1 MPATLALWHTEHAN
15 FARLL
20 NLLDD
25 QLALFHDAGAPDY
38 ELMQEIMFYMTHYSD
53 VLHHPKEDL
62 VFAKIRERE
71 GTVGKVVDELAAQ
84 HVHLKSAGA
93 HLVSH
98 LDEIINGTITSR
110 AQIEA
115 TARDYVD
122 TLRQHMRIEET
133 QILPL
138 AERLL
143 TAQDWNAIHAAI
155 GRVEDP
161 LFGRHPERRYASL
174 QQQIARHAPPP
185 PLR

>member
-25 QLALFHDAGAPDY
+25 QLALFHDAAAPDY

-84 HVHLKSAGA
+84 HVHLKSSGA
-93 HLVSH
+93 HLVSQ
-98 LDEIINGTITSR
+98 LDEIINGTISSR

-143 TAQDWNAIHAAI
+143 TAQDWSAIHAAI

-174 QQQIARHAPPP
+174 HQQIARHAPPP

>member
-1 MPATLALWHTEHAN
+1 M
-15 FARLL
+15 ARLL
-20 NLLDD
+20 DLLERQVNLVERGL
-25 QLALFHDAGAPDY
+25 APDI
-38 ELMQEIMFYMTHYSD
+38 ELLKEIAVFFRCFPD
-53 VLHHPKEDL
+53 FCHHPKEDL

-84 HVHLKSAGA
+84 HVHLKSSGA
-93 HLVSH
+93 HLVSQ
-98 LDEIINGTITSR
+98 LDEIINGTISSR

-143 TAQDWNAIHAAI
+143 TAQDWSAIHAAI

-174 QQQIARHAPPP
+174 HQQIARHAPPP